1 MERVKIHWGGIY
13 LADLGEGKGFIQGG
27 IRPVVVIS
35 NQANNKFAPIVNI
48 LPITSSKTKKN
59 MPVHVDIDKECGL
72 LTDSV
77 VLTEQIQ
84 TINKTQLLKL
94 ICICSEDKMVEI
106 AQAIMLQTQLLDALQ
121 LA

>member
-1 MERVKIHWGGIY
+1 MKKTKIHWGGIY

-84 TINKTQLLKL
+84 TINKTQLVNYPPLST
-94 ICICSEDKMVEI
+94 IG
-106 AQAIMLQTQLLDALQ
+106 A
-121 LA
+121 

>member
-13 LADLGEGKGFIQGG
+13 LADLGESKGFIQGG
-27 IRPVVVIS
+27 VRPVVVVS
-35 NQANNKFAPIVNI
+35 NQANNKFAPIVNV

-106 AQAIMLQTQLLDALQ
+106 AQAIMLQAQLLDALQ

>member
-1 MERVKIHWGGIY
+1 MKKAKIHWGGIY
-13 LADLGEGKGFIQGG
+13 FADLGEGKGFIQGG

-35 NQANNKFAPIVNI
+35 NQADNKFAPIVNI

-121 LA
+121 LV

>member
-13 LADLGEGKGFIQGG
+13 LADLGESKGFIQGG
-27 IRPVVVIS
+27 VRPVVVVS
-35 NQANNKFAPIVNI
+35 NQANNKFAPIVNV
-48 LPITSSKTKKN
+48 LPITSSRAKKN
-59 MPVHVDIDKECGL
+59 MPVHVDINKECGL

>member
-13 LADLGEGKGFIQGG
+13 LADLGESKGFIQGG
-27 IRPVVVIS
+27 VRPVVVVS

>member
-1 MERVKIHWGGIY
+1 MKKAKIHWGGIY

-59 MPVHVDIDKECGL
+59 MLVHVDIDKECGL

>member
-13 LADLGEGKGFIQGG
+13 LADLGESKGFIQGG
-27 IRPVVVIS
+27 VRPVVVVS
-35 NQANNKFAPIVNI
+35 NQANNKFAPIVNV